1 MYGNGSD
8 FCAAHQSGIVF
19 GKNCSG
25 FYEPFVAGIGKL
37 DFYILIPAGIGA
49 VLTLILLSKFV
60 NMLFERHYTVAFHAI
75 VGVVIAATIMIIPF
89 DSFACSIREFFVNMV
104 CIVTG
109 IFSALKLDQF
119 NQKYDR

>member
-1 MYGNGSD
+1 M
-8 FCAAHQSGIVF
+8 
-19 GKNCSG
+19 
-25 FYEPFVAGIGKL
+25 AGIGKL

-60 NMLFERHYTVAFHAI
+60 NMLFERHYAVAFHAI
-75 VGVVIAATIMIIPF
+75 VGVVIAATIMIISF

-109 IFSALKLDQF
+109 IFSALKLDHF